1 METTQGHPA
10 FYTQN
15 EPLSLEILTLF
26 WYIFGMPDLQ
36 SSFLGALDSGRCLA
50 DLFRDAPDLYFYV
63 KDRRFR
69 FMMCNRPLLDRLG
82 VSDESEIIGT
92 DDYAYFDRSV
102 ADHYREEDE
111 EVFGNQEAVTNRVWL
126 VPNVKGTVT
135 WYLSSKYPL
144 FDRKG
149 AVTGLAGLMR
159 DCSQAG
165 SLLGP
170 YRNLSTAI
178 EFIGRQFDQPI
189 TVGELA
195 AMSHLS
201 ISQFERSFRKYF
213 KTTPMKYV
221 NQVRLDAAARLLA
234 EGDQSIASI
243 AQATGFYDHS
253 YFTKQFRS
261 AKGMSP
267 SAYRRHMI
275 G

>member
-1 METTQGHPA
+1 MT
-10 FYTQN
+10 N
-15 EPLSLEILTLF
+15 
-26 WYIFGMPDLQ
+26 LQ
-36 SSFLGALDSGRCLA
+36 SAFLGALDSGRCLT
-50 DLFRDAPDLYFYV
+50 DLFRDAPDLYFFV
-63 KDRRFR
+63 KDRSFR
-69 FMMCNRPLLDRLG
+69 FMMCNPALLDRLG
-82 VSDESEIIGT
+82 VESESEFIGT

-111 EVFGNQEAVTNRVWL
+111 EVFETRDPITNRIWL
-126 VPNVKGTVT
+126 VPNANRAMT

-144 FDRKG
+144 FGRNG
-149 AVTGLAGLMR
+149 EVIGLAGLMR
-159 DCSQAG
+159 DCSQVG

-178 EFIGRQFDQPI
+178 EFIGSHFDRPT

-221 NQVRLDAAARLLA
+221 NQVRLDAAARLLV
-234 EGDQSIASI
+234 EGDESIASI

-253 YFTKQFRS
+253 YFTKQFKE

-267 SAYRRHMI
+267 SVYRKHAI
-275 G
+275 GRQ

>member
-1 METTQGHPA
+1 MHA
-10 FYTQN
+10 
-15 EPLSLEILTLF
+15 
-26 WYIFGMPDLQ
+26 LQ
-36 SSFLGALDSGRCLA
+36 STILGSLDSGRCLA
-50 DLFRDAPDLYFYV
+50 DVFGDAPDLYFYV
-63 KDRRFR
+63 KDRDFR
-69 FMMCNRPLLDRLG
+69 FVMCNRALLDRLG
-82 VSDESEIIGT
+82 VEDEEEMIGR

-111 EVFGNQEAVTNRVWL
+111 EVFKTRDPVTNRVWL
-126 VPNVKGTVT
+126 VPNANGALT

-144 FDRKG
+144 FDRDG
-149 AVTGLAGLMR
+149 TLTGLAGLMR
-159 DCSQAG
+159 DCSEAG

-178 EFIGRQFDQPI
+178 EFISRHFDQPI

-201 ISQFERSFRKYF
+201 ISQFERSFRRHF
-213 KTTPMKYV
+213 KVTPMKYV

-253 YFTKQFRS
+253 YFTKQFRA

-267 SAYRRHMI
+267 SAYRKQMI

>member
-1 METTQGHPA
+1 M
-10 FYTQN
+10 
-15 EPLSLEILTLF
+15 EILTIF
-26 WYIFGMPDLQ
+26 WYNFGMSGLQ
-36 SSFLGALDSGRCLA
+36 PAFLGSLDSGRCLA

-69 FMMCNRPLLDRLG
+69 FMMCNRALLDRLG
-82 VSDESEIIGT
+82 VSEESDIVGT
-92 DDYAYFDRSV
+92 DDYAHFDRAV
-102 ADHYREEDE
+102 AEQYREEDE
-111 EVFGNQEAVTNRVWL
+111 EVFETRDPITNRVWL
-126 VPNVKGTVT
+126 VPNVNGTVT

-149 AVTGLAGLMR
+149 RVIGLAGLMR
-159 DCSQAG
+159 DCRESG

-170 YRNLSTAI
+170 SRNLSTAI
-178 EFIGRQFDQPI
+178 EFIGRHFDQPV

-234 EGDQSIASI
+234 EGNQSIATI

-253 YFTKQFRS
+253 YFTKQFRA

-267 SAYRRHMI
+267 SAYRKQMI